1 MELNRRPTRPGH
13 PTLQP
18 TYIAASSNVGNH
30 RLYST
35 LFTVRH
41 SFWRDVILPA
51 TTEANRDTLL
61 GRIEGA
67 SIYDFVDSRA
77 QGTFQGRQYSSPDL
91 TSVHLPNHVP
101 TEHCSWVT
109 TEVEQLVSTG
119 CITRW
124 ADVADTSLYTKPHMV
139 LPLGVGP
146 KEPRLIWDARW
157 LHRRRVHSPLY
168 HGWRGKSSSVRVT
181 QDSPGDNRP

>member
-1 MELNRRPTRPGH
+1 MDSFLLLRR
-13 PTLQP
+13 LV
-18 TYIAASSNVGNH
+18 AAIVFKGQ
-30 RLYST
+30 
-35 LFTVRH
+35 TVSDYWWSRRTI
-41 SFWRDVILPA
+41 FL
-51 TTEANRDTLL
+51 TNRDTLL
-61 GRIEGA
+61 GWIQGA
-67 SIYDFVDSRA
+67 SVYDFVDSRA

-91 TSVHLPNHVP
+91 TSVHLPNRVP

-124 ADVADTSLYTKPHMV
+124 ADVADTSLYTKPHTV

-146 KEPRLIWDARW
+146 KEPRPIWDARW
-157 LHRRRVHSPLY
+157 FHRRRVHSPLY

-181 QDSPGDNRP
+181 RGSPGDNRS

>member
-1 MELNRRPTRPGH
+1 M
-13 PTLQP
+13 
-18 TYIAASSNVGNH
+18 GNY

-35 LFTVRH
+35 LFRVRH

-51 TTEANRDTLL
+51 ATEANRDTLL
-61 GRIEGA
+61 GWIQGA
-67 SIYDFVDSRA
+67 SVYDFVDSRA

-119 CITRW
+119 YITRW
-124 ADVADTSLYTKPHMV
+124 ADVADTSLYTKPIMV
-139 LPLGVGP
+139 LPLGVRP

-168 HGWRGKSSSVRVT
+168 HGWRGRSSSVRVT
-181 QDSPGDNRP
+181 RGSPGDNRS